1 MTPEAFTASYR
12 EYLPLVSRYLYRRC
26 NREDVEE
33 LASRVFEIA
42 WAKKDQAEA
51 GYELPWLYRIA
62 GFVVANH
69 RRTEQ
74 TKASFLASFRPV
86 DSAPAAEEIA
96 LADLALAEAWKKL
109 SPEERSII
117 SLVSFDGLDSNQAAK
132 SLGISSNAF
141 NIRLS
146 RARTK
151 LKQLLS

>member
-12 EYLPLVSRYLYRRC
+12 EYLPLVSKYLYRRC
-26 NREDVEE
+26 NREEVEE
-33 LASRVFEIA
+33 LASKVFEIA
-42 WAKKDQAEA
+42 WAKRDQAEA
-51 GYELPWLYRIA
+51 GFELPWLYRIA

-74 TKASFLASFRPV
+74 TKGRFLASFKSI
-86 DSAPAAEEIA
+86 DTAPAAEDIA

-117 SLVSFDGLDSNQAAK
+117 SLASFDGLDSKQAAK
-132 SLGISSNAF
+132 SLGISPNAF

-151 LKQLLS
+151 LKNLLA